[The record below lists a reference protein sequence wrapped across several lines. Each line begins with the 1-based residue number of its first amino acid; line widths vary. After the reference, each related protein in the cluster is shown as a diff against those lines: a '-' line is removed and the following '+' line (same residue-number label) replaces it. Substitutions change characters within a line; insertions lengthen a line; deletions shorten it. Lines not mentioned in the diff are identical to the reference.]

1 MKPVIQAACGCNVGK
16 IRKNNEDNFYFDGSY
31 LPQDNSGLAV
41 TARWDIRLKSS
52 LSLAVFDGMGGENFG
67 EAASFAA
74 ARAMAAGKPAG
85 LLVPRQGYLEKLTLA
100 LNDAVVR
107 SKKEHCTEHM
117 GTTMVILHVTSR
129 YGYVCNVGDSRAYRL
144 RGGELLQLSQDHVI
158 KRPGKSKA
166 PLTQHLGI
174 DPEEMLLEPYIV
186 REPLKKGDTW
196 LLCSDGLTD
205 MLPDGEIAHIL
216 LASPDAA
223 VCVERLIQGALEQG
237 GRDNVTAIVCKIL

>member
-31 LPQDNSGLAV
+31 LPQDNSGLSGIIHLD
-41 TARWDIRLKSS
+41 TRLKGS

-67 EAASFAA
+67 EVASFRA
-74 ARAMAAGKPAG
+74 ARAMASGKPAG
-85 LLVPRQGYLEKLTLA
+85 LLVPRQSYLEKLTLA
-100 LNDAVVR
+100 LNDAVVAA
-107 SKKEHCTEHM
+107 KKEHCTEHM
-117 GTTMVILHVTSR
+117 GTTLVMLHIASR

-144 RGGELLQLSQDHVI
+144 RGEALLQLSQDHVM

-174 DPEEMLLEPYIV
+174 DPEEMLLEPHIV
-186 REPLKKGDTW
+186 REPMKKGDTW

-205 MLPDGEIAHIL
+205 MLPDEEIAHIL
-216 LASPDAA
+216 GTGPDAA
-223 VCVERLIQGALEQG
+223 ACVERLIRRALEQG
-237 GRDNVTAIVCKIL
+237 GRDNITAIVCKIL